1 MLVLEVGAFLIDGA
15 GEGEETEGAGVGR
28 AAGVRAEARLDSV
41 GSREVML
48 SKASSVM
55 MPFSRSD
62 SSSWTQKIS
71 FTWYKE
77 GADIR
82 E

>member
-1 MLVLEVGAFLIDGA
+1 MLVLEGGAFLIDGAGVEA

-28 AAGVRAEARLDSV
+28 AAGVRAEARLDSA

-62 SSSWTQKIS
+62 SSS
-71 FTWYKE
+71 
-77 GADIR
+77 
-82 E
+82 